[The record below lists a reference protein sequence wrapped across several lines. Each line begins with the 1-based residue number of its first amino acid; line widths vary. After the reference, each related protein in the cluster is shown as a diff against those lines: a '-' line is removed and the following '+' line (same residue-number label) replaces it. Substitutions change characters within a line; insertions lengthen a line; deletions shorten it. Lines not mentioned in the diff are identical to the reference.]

1 MSSRRLSLFLIAI
14 ALICTVSNIAQAQRG
29 KPSPLPSP
37 QEESTGQRDDQEPVK
52 VFTEEVRLPLVAFDD
67 YGNFD
72 PTLELNDILVLEDG
86 QQQPIRS
93 IRHIP
98 SSVLLV
104 LDVDN
109 QITVAKDTKATRDI
123 ALRLL
128 SHLRKGDEVAVLQF
142 GTGVN
147 VLQNWTTDTTSI
159 PQILRTKLYGGKR
172 GRISEAI
179 VAAAAMLKDKP
190 AGSRHVV
197 FITDGIETP
206 GGKVS
211 YADAVKQLIAAQ
223 ATVHVISYTALVRQA
238 IAERKK
244 PNYVSNG
251 DGKMRDPN
259 IGAPDPTMPTEMSR
273 GGARVTLMTIDTDR
287 AMRRWYKKYSDS
299 TKTNEQR
306 LTSLVE
312 ETGGQILLPTMTDDL
327 VAQADVVSRDIG
339 AQYVVTYRPTRPLA
353 SARIGEYRR
362 IEVAPR
368 RTGLRLRS
376 RRGYIAK
383 TEEGKR

>member
-1 MSSRRLSLFLIAI
+1 MSSRRLFLFFISL
-14 ALICTVSNIAQAQRG
+14 ALISTTTISLQAQKG
-29 KPSPLPSP
+29 KPTPTPTP
-37 QEESTGQRDDQEPVK
+37 EESTVQQEDQEPVK

-67 YGNFD
+67 YGHFD
-72 PTLELNDILVLEDG
+72 PTLEMNDLLVLEDG
-86 QQQPIRS
+86 EQQQIRS

-98 SSVLLV
+98 ASVLLV

-109 QITVAKDTKATRDI
+109 QITLAKDTKTTAAIAT
-123 ALRLL
+123 RLL
-128 SHLRKGDEVAVLQF
+128 SHLRKGDEVALIQF
-142 GTGVN
+142 GNGVN
-147 VLQNWTTDTTSI
+147 VLQNWTSNTEGI
-159 PQILRTKLYGGKR
+159 PQILKTKLYGGKR

-211 YADAVKQLIAAQ
+211 YADAVKQLIASQ

-238 IAERKK
+238 IAERKRPTLLPGNGK
-244 PNYVSNG
+244 QNDPAIGEPNPS
-251 DGKMRDPN
+251 
-259 IGAPDPTMPTEMSR
+259 MPTGINRNPSF
-273 GGARVTLMTIDTDR
+273 TIISIDTDR

-299 TKTNEQR
+299 TAANEQR
-306 LTSLVE
+306 LTSLAE
-312 ETGGQILLPTMTDDL
+312 ETGGQILLPTMKDDL
-327 VAQADVVSRDIG
+327 LAQADIVSRDIG

-353 SARIGEYRR
+353 SAKPGEYRR

-368 RTGLRLRS
+368 RTGLTLRT

-383 TEEGKR
+383 